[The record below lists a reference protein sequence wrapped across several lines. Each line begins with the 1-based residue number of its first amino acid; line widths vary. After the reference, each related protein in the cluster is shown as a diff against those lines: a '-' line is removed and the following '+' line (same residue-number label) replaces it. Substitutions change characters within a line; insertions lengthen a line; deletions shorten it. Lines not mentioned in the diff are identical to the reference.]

1 MTEPAREVRF
11 VAIVDDVDAA
21 LRVFRDALGLE
32 VQARFEADDASGVLI
47 EVPTATLEL
56 FEQGYSDHVDAIEA
70 GRPLHVP
77 LRIAVRVDSLERAA
91 TKVGEAGAV
100 AEASPVRTPWG
111 DHNQRFRAA
120 GVQLTLFESAADR

>member
-56 FEQGYSDHVDAIEA
+56 FEQGYSDHVEAIEA
-70 GRPLHVP
+70 VRPLHVP
-77 LRIAVRVDSLERAA
+77 VRIAARVDSLEAA
-91 TKVGEAGAV
+91 AAEVAAGDGV
-100 AEASPVRTPWG
+100 PEASPVRTPWG
-111 DHNQRFRAA
+111 DRNQPFRIS
-120 GVQLTLFESAADR
+120 GLQLTLFAVPR